1 MCVYIFI
8 HTHTQGL
15 QQVGTCIYMC
25 IYIYVST
32 CPYLLKNL
40 YFTFGMTKIA
50 ANIKELSLNPSRR
63 QQVSHFRKRA
73 IISIFISQA
82 LLKKNPQR
90 DTRTKNGFNDN
101 FFYCWPTGTAD
112 WVFQQC
118 SAPCYLSSKT
128 SGSHWNY
135 IFIWHHCL
143 YKLRVASST

>member
-1 MCVYIFI
+1 
-8 HTHTQGL
+8 
-15 QQVGTCIYMC
+15 MC

-112 WVFQQC
+112 
-118 SAPCYLSSKT
+118 
-128 SGSHWNY
+128 
-135 IFIWHHCL
+135 
-143 YKLRVASST
+143 